1 MNLIALA
8 TVMVM
13 LEPENS
19 PKPGDTI
26 VCTTNQETVRM
37 FEKFPNNPEKFMHH
51 GDSFMT
57 IGEVGFRAAVVK
69 QEVKAPEVKPVPPLQ
84 KWWDK
89 IRLPDFGWDIAAAIV
104 VAVACKIGHVLYKN
118 PVHMRHLK
126 QKIEEEED
134 EEIEDLE
141 AEKKE
146 LESQLDSELSKI
158 RPTVPEKLVQHDTP
172 TTLVKRVES
181 RFVDMAE
188 DELRRILDTPIGK
201 K

>member
-1 MNLIALA
+1 
-8 TVMVM
+8 
-13 LEPENS
+13 
-19 PKPGDTI
+19 
-26 VCTTNQETVRM
+26 M
-37 FEKFPNNPEKFMHH
+37 FDKFPHNPEKFMHH

-57 IGEVGFRAAVVK
+57 IGEVGFRAAVVTN
-69 QEVKAPEVKPVPPLQ
+69 EVKPVPPLQ
-84 KWWDK
+84 KWYSRL
-89 IRLPDFGWDIAAAIV
+89 RLPDFGWDIAAAIV

-172 TTLVKRVES
+172 TTLIKRVEG
-181 RFVDMAE
+181 RLVDMAE